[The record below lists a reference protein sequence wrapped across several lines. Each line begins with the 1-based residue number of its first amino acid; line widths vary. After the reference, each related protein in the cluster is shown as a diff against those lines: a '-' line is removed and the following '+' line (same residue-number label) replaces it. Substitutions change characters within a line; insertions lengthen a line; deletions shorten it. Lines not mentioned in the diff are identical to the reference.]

1 MLKSKEEEVDS
12 PEEEL
17 NTRVDENPN
26 LVPQL
31 MAQTIRQLAEAP
43 IEQLP
48 LCIAYPIMDTDFELK
63 SGLIQLLP
71 TFRGLQNENPH
82 KHLKEF
88 HMVCLSMKPQ
98 GVTDDQIKLRA
109 FSFSLADS
117 AREWLFYLP
126 PRSITTWAD
135 LSCLFLNRFF
145 PASRAA
151 ELRRKI
157 VGIRQKDAETLYDYW
172 ERFKKLCASCPQH
185 GITEQ
190 SLLQYFYE
198 GLKPMEMNMVDA
210 ASGGALI
217 NMTPQQAKDLIST
230 MAVNSQQF
238 RANPEPPRRV
248 HQLSNSTIKD
258 RLDRLTNIMNSL
270 VTEKSKPDRVC
281 GICATPEHT
290 TDACPSL
297 YDDSMAHLDVVGNF
311 PRPLQRRYDPYANT
325 YNPGWRNHPN
335 FSYGA
340 NPRYNQ
346 PYQSRAPQQSQDLG
360 NSLETLVNKLATNV
374 LDFQQ
379 QTLNFQRE
387 MKGFQ

>member
-1 MLKSKEEEVDS
+1 
-12 PEEEL
+12 
-17 NTRVDENPN
+17 
-26 LVPQL
+26 

-43 IEQLP
+43 TEQPP
-48 LCIAYPIMDTDFELK
+48 LCIAYPTMDTDFELK

-71 TFRGLQNENPH
+71 TFCGLQNENPH

-88 HMVCLSMKPQ
+88 HMVCLSMKPK
-98 GVTDDQIKLRA
+98 GVTEDQIKLRA
-109 FSFSLADS
+109 FPFSLADS

-126 PRSITTWAD
+126 PGSITTWAD
-135 LSCLFLNRFF
+135 LSRLFLNRFF

-151 ELRRKI
+151 ELRREI

-198 GLKPMEMNMVDA
+198 GLKPMEMNMVDT
-210 ASGGALI
+210 ASGGALV
-217 NMTPQQAKDLIST
+217 NMTPQQARDLIST
-230 MAVNSQQF
+230 MAANSQQF
-238 RANPEPPRRV
+238 RANPEPPKRV
-248 HQLSNSTIKD
+248 HQLSNSTIED
-258 RLDRLTNIMNSL
+258 RLDRLTNIVNSL
-270 VTEKSKPDRVC
+270 VTEKSKPARVC
-281 GICATPEHT
+281 RICATPEHT
-290 TDACPSL
+290 TGACPSL
-297 YDDSMAHLDVVGNF
+297 CDDSMVHLDAVGNF
-311 PRPLQRRYDPYANT
+311 PGPPQRRYDPYANT
-325 YNPGWRNHPN
+325 YNPGWRDHLN

-346 PYQSRAPQQSQDLG
+346 PYQNRSPQQSQDSG